1 MKKAFLALALAVV
14 ALSVSAQN
22 NKNRRNIAD
31 LTEQDYIS
39 FFEDDGSENVM
50 GVPEGM
56 KQSEIEDLL
65 SQYYSET
72 YLQEQECNSVNIASY
87 FTDQDYVDRLS
98 RLPYIMEM
106 PYNDMVRRLIDRYMR
121 NPRSVSGLLGAAN
134 FYTPIFEEA
143 LEAYGVPLE
152 LKYLPMI
159 ESAFNPK
166 ATSPVGAAGL
176 WQFMPGT
183 GKQYG
188 LEISSLVDERRDPI
202 KSSYAAAKL
211 LRDLYNIFGD
221 WSTVIASY
229 NCGPG
234 NVQKAM
240 RRAGGGTSDYW
251 KIYPYLP
258 KETRGYVPAFIAA
271 NYVMNF
277 YCDHGICPMRTK
289 LPVASDTVMVNK
301 QIHFSQIAAKCGISI
316 EELRNLN
323 PQYRKDIVVGT
334 RQKPGI
340 LRLPEQFIGKFI
352 DNFDEIAAYNRQV
365 LLPRRERVEVGGN

>member
-1 MKKAFLALALAVV
+1 MKRIILALSLAVV
-14 ALSVSAQN
+14 VMTADAQN
-22 NKNRRNIAD
+22 NRRNIAD
-31 LTEQDYIS
+31 LTEEDFIS

-56 KQSEIEDLL
+56 KQSEIDDLL
-65 SQYYSET
+65 SQYYSEN
-72 YLQEQECNSVNIASY
+72 YLQEQECNSRNIAAT
-87 FTDQDYVDRLS
+87 FTEQDYIERLS

-134 FYTPIFEEA
+134 FYMPIFEEA

-152 LKYLPMI
+152 LKYLPVI
-159 ESAFNPK
+159 ESALNPK

-188 LEISSLVDERRDPI
+188 LEVSTLVDERRDPI
-202 KSSYAAAKL
+202 KSSYAAAKF

-240 RRAGGGTSDYW
+240 RRAGGTSDYW

-271 NYVMNF
+271 NYVMEF
-277 YCDHGICPMRTK
+277 YCDHGICPLRTK
-289 LPVASDTVMVNK
+289 LPAVSDTVMVSK
-301 QIHFSQIAAKCGISI
+301 QIHFSQISAKCGISV

-323 PQYRKDIVVGT
+323 PQYRKDIVVGS
-334 RQKPGI
+334 RLKPGI

-352 DNFDEIAAYNRQV
+352 DNFDEIAAHNRSA
-365 LLPRRERVEVGGN
+365 LLPRRDRVEVGGN

>member
-1 MKKAFLALALAVV
+1 MKKLIIALSLAVV
-14 ALSVSAQN
+14 ALSANAQN
-22 NKNRRNIAD
+22 SRRNIAD
-31 LTEQDYIS
+31 LTEQDFIS

-72 YLQEQECNSVNIASY
+72 YLQEQECNSINIAGS
-87 FTDQDYVDRLS
+87 FTEQDYVDRLS

-143 LEAYGVPLE
+143 LEAYGIPLE

-240 RRAGGGTSDYW
+240 RRAGGSSDYW

-301 QIHFSQIAAKCGISI
+301 QIHFSQISAKCGISV

-352 DNFDEIAAYNRQV
+352 DNFDEIAAHNRQAYFN
-365 LLPRRERVEVGGN
+365 RRERVEVGGN

>member
-1 MKKAFLALALAVV
+1 MKKVLILIYVFIV
-14 ALSVSAQN
+14 ALTATAQN
-22 NKNRRNIAD
+22 TKRNIAD
-31 LTEQDYIS
+31 LTEEDYIS
-39 FFEDDGSENVM
+39 FFEEDGSENVM

-56 KQSEIEDLL
+56 KQSEIDDLL
-65 SQYYSET
+65 GQYYTET
-72 YLQEQECNSVNIASY
+72 YLQEEECNSRNIAAY
-87 FTDQDYVDRLS
+87 FTEADYKERLE

-121 NPRSVSGLLGAAN
+121 SPRTVSGLLGAAN

-152 LKYLPMI
+152 LKYLPVI

-176 WQFMPGT
+176 WQFMPAT

-188 LEISSLVDERRDPI
+188 LEINSLVDERRDPI

-211 LRDLYNIFGD
+211 LRDLYNIVGD

-234 NVQKAM
+234 NVKKAM
-240 RRAGGGTSDYW
+240 RRAGGTSDYW
-251 KIYPYLP
+251 ALYPYLP

-271 NYVMNF
+271 NYVMNY

-289 LPVASDTVMVNK
+289 LPAHSDTVMVNK
-301 QIHFSQIAAKCGISI
+301 QIHFSQISAKCGISL
-316 EELRNLN
+316 EELRTLN
-323 PQYRKDIVVGT
+323 PQYRKDIVAGS
-334 RQKPGI
+334 RQKPAI
-340 LRLPEQFIGKFI
+340 LRLPDQFVGAFI
-352 DNFDEIAAYNRQV
+352 DNFDEIAEYNRRAYF
-365 LLPRRERVEVGGN
+365 PRRSTVQIGGGEY

>member
-1 MKKAFLALALAVV
+1 MKKFILALSLAVV
-14 ALSVSAQN
+14 ALSANAQN
-22 NKNRRNIAD
+22 KRNIAD
-31 LTEQDYIS
+31 LTEEDFIS

-50 GVPEGM
+50 GIPEGM
-56 KQSEIEDLL
+56 KQSEIDNLL
-65 SQYYSET
+65 SQYYSEN
-72 YLQEQECNSVNIASY
+72 YLQEQECNSVNIAGS
-87 FTDQDYVDRLS
+87 FTEEDYVERLS

-121 NPRSVSGLLGAAN
+121 NPRSVAAMLGAAN
-134 FYTPIFEEA
+134 FYTPIFEDA

-159 ESAFNPK
+159 ESAFNPQ
-166 ATSPVGAAGL
+166 ATSPVGAGGL

-211 LRDLYNIFGD
+211 LRNLYNIFGD

-240 RRAGGGTSDYW
+240 RRAGGSSDYW
-251 KIYPYLP
+251 EIYPYLP

-271 NYVMNF
+271 NYVMNY

-289 LPVASDTVMVNK
+289 LPMASDTVMVNK
-301 QIHFSQIAAKCGISI
+301 QIHFSQIAAKCGISV

-323 PQYRKDIVVGT
+323 PQYRKDIVVGS

-340 LRLPEQFIGKFI
+340 LRLPEQFIAKFI
-352 DNFDEIAAYNRQV
+352 DNFDEIAAHNRKA